1 MLNHV
6 LSHNEISD
14 NGSLFAIH
22 SSLEPFSLA
31 FKINYSLNTKLVRC
45 GLDITFKNNEEN
57 YMVYKNFPKEN
68 ETQIWLFSNSFTVYS
83 KSKSSVFLFEEEQVE
98 RSLLPEF
105 PKVDFVLKII
115 GEKTYCSKFT
125 KKLNLMAEILSCY
138 PLPEKKIKSK
148 HNLIFD

>member
-1 MLNHV
+1 
-6 LSHNEISD
+6 
-14 NGSLFAIH
+14 
-22 SSLEPFSLA
+22 
-31 FKINYSLNTKLVRC
+31 
-45 GLDITFKNNEEN
+45 
-57 YMVYKNFPKEN
+57 MVYKNFPKEN

-83 KSKSSVFLFEEEQVE
+83 KNKSSVFLFEEEQVE